1 MSPLQTP
8 RLDDRSFQDIVDEAK
23 RLIPQYAPY
32 WTDHNLSDPGVALIE
47 LFAWMTESIIYRLNQ
62 VPDTLYVKF
71 LELLGIELFPPTA
84 ARVDV
89 SFWLSAPQPEPVRV
103 PVGTEVG
110 TVAIGTE
117 DPIVFMTDQD
127 LTIVQPHLMSCLTAT
142 AAAPNRYRPQWDEL
156 RFGHTGVTTFNSLQA
171 GDAVYFGFEE
181 SLARNLLRLEFT
193 APPRG
198 IGVDPTSPPW
208 TWEAWSGESW
218 VSANVQED
226 TTGGL
231 NRDGYVL
238 LQMPARHEAIRLGP
252 ESAHWVRCRL
262 IEPAAGQPQ
271 YEESPFVVTLECS
284 SIGGTVSAQHAQPRL
299 RESVGHSD
307 GTPEQQFQVQ
317 YRPVLPRRHGE
328 HVEVVLPD
336 GTVETWT
343 EARNIANSG
352 PTDRHFQWE
361 AASGTIHFGP
371 RLRYPDGMIRQ
382 YGAVPPSGAEVFVT
396 GYRSGGGS
404 RGNVGAGTLVALHTS
419 IPFVDRVNNAS
430 SATGG
435 VDAETIDN
443 AKARGAMTLRTG
455 DRAVTA
461 EDFERLTLQASPEI
475 ARARTLPPSRPGNP
489 VRVLILPRIHREPDQ
504 LSLDDLSI
512 PNDLYTQVAE
522 YLNERR
528 ILGAAL
534 EIGPP
539 IYQGVSIVA
548 RVQVDAGRDPDLVRH
563 RALQAL
569 YRYVNPVVGGPDGE
583 GWPFNRDL
591 NVAQVF
597 ALLSDIEGV
606 ARIDEVLL
614 FPVDLAT
621 QQRAP
626 AGQQQIALENG
637 ALFVSF
643 RHIVI

>member
-84 ARVDV
+84 ARADLT
-89 SFWLSAPQPEPVRV
+89 FWLSAPQPEPVRV

-110 TVAIGTE
+110 TVAVGGD
-117 DPIVFMTDQD
+117 DPIVFQTDQE
-127 LTIVQPHLMSCLTAT
+127 LTIVQPHLMACLTAT

-181 SLARNLLRLEFT
+181 SLARNLVRFEFT

-198 IGVDPTSPPW
+198 IGVNPSDPPW
-208 TWEAWSGESW
+208 RWEVWSGESW
-218 VSANVQED
+218 APATVQED

-231 NRDGYVL
+231 NRDGHVL
-238 LQMPARHEAIRLGP
+238 LQIPARHEAIRLGP
-252 ESAHWVRCRL
+252 EQAHWVRCRL
-262 IEPAAGQPQ
+262 VDPHAGQPG
-271 YEESPFVVTLECS
+271 YEESPLVMTLTCAS
-284 SIGGTVSAQHAQPRL
+284 VGGTVSAQHAQPRP
-299 RESVGHSD
+299 RESLGHSD
-307 GTPEQQFQVQ
+307 GTPDQTFQVQ
-317 YRPVLPRRHGE
+317 YRPVLPRRHAE
-328 HVEVVLPD
+328 NVELVLPD
-336 GTVETWT
+336 GTIETWT

-352 PTDRHFQWE
+352 PEDRHFIWE
-361 AASGTIHFGP
+361 ASSGTIRFGP
-371 RLRYPDGMIRQ
+371 RIRYPDGTIHQ
-382 YGAVPPSGAEVFVT
+382 YGAVPPSGAEVIAT
-396 GYRSGGGS
+396 GYRSGGGA
-404 RGNVGAGTLVALHTS
+404 RGNVGTNTLVALHTS
-419 IPFVDRVNNAS
+419 IPFVDRVTNLDA
-430 SATGG
+430 AQGG
-435 VDAETIDN
+435 VDAETIEN

-461 EDFERLTLQASPEI
+461 EDFERLTLQASPAI

-489 VRVLILPRIHREPDQ
+489 VRVLIVPNVNRESDQ
-504 LSLDDLSI
+504 LSLDDLGIS
-512 PNDLYTQVAE
+512 NDLYTLVAE

-528 ILGAAL
+528 VLGAAL

-548 RVQVDAGRDPDLVRH
+548 RVQTDPGRDPDLVRH

-569 YRYVNPVVGGPDGE
+569 YRYVNPLVGGSDGA

-597 ALLSDIEGV
+597 ALLADIEGV

-626 AGQQQIALENG
+626 AGQQQIALEPG